1 MSDLRATVLEILAEL
16 FGDRDGVDVAG
27 LTDASDLAEAL
38 DMDSMD
44 VVDLAMELENR
55 LNAEI
60 EGKPSEI
67 KTLAALLAA
76 VEAVRPS

>member
-1 MSDLRATVLEILAEL
+1 VSDLRATVLEILAEL